1 MRLLTH
7 CNIKHSKVMYGVSET
22 TYFDTGKESVII
34 RNYVNGI
41 MGGVILD
48 MTGFSGEF
56 IKCGHIIIRD
66 TESGEYK
73 PMPVSDNAYAAL
85 PDKCEYVG
93 VCMTTAPVDTP
104 HVGVMTAGEANDKAV
119 PYSVESI
126 KAALK
131 TAVPTLQWGHDVIG

>member
-1 MRLLTH
+1 
-7 CNIKHSKVMYGVSET
+7 MYGVGEMT
-22 TYFDTGKESVII
+22 TYDSGKSSVIV

-48 MTGFSGEF
+48 MTGFDGD
-56 IKCGHIIIRD
+56 IIQCGHIIIRD
-66 TESGEYK
+66 TKSGEYK
-73 PMPVSDNAYAAL
+73 PMPVSGKAYSSL
-85 PDKCEYVG
+85 PSDHEYVG
-93 VCMTTAPVDTP
+93 ICITDAPKDTP

-119 PYSVESI
+119 PYPVDGI

>member
-1 MRLLTH
+1 
-7 CNIKHSKVMYGVSET
+7 MYGVSKTET
-22 TYFDTGKESVII
+22 YDSGKESVII

-48 MTGFSGEF
+48 VTGFSGEF

-66 TESGEYK
+66 TNSGEYK
-73 PMPVSDNAYAAL
+73 PMPVTDEAYAPL
-85 PDKCEYVG
+85 PENHEYVG

-119 PYSVESI
+119 PYPVDKI

-131 TAVPTLQWGHDVIG
+131 TDVPTLQWGHDAIG

>member
-1 MRLLTH
+1 
-7 CNIKHSKVMYGVSET
+7 MYGVSKT
-22 TYFDTGKESVII
+22 KTFDSGKESVII

-56 IKCGHIIIRD
+56 IQCGHIIIRD
-66 TESGEYK
+66 TKSGEYK
-73 PMPVSDNAYAAL
+73 PMPVTGEAYDLL
-85 PDKCEYVG
+85 PESHEYVG
-93 VCMTTAPVDTP
+93 ICMTTAPVDTP

-119 PYSVESI
+119 PYPVDDTI

-131 TAVPTLQWGHDVIG
+131 IAVPTLQWGHDAIG